1 MLCQGIVG
9 RRIYVGFCANGRRE
23 IWVYLSRRNA
33 GAFVA
38 GGGRDREREEGAVG
52 GIILVC
58 HNSINIQD
66 TNKQTARWDS
76 LNLYK

>member
-1 MLCQGIVG
+1 ML
-9 RRIYVGFCANGRRE
+9 GFVQMGDVKYGF
-23 IWVYLSRRNA
+23 IS
-33 GAFVA
+33 A
-38 GGGRDREREEGAVG
+38 GGMLGHLWLEEEETGREEGAVG